1 MSNHWYLYQK
11 QEQAGP
17 FTWEQIYNL
26 ASTGKIDRSDLI
38 WTEGMAEWARADQIP
53 RLFASAP
60 PPPSVQPPVQPPVQS
75 PPMRQS
81 PPQNTLQSA
90 SLDADQKSSTGMEPN
105 VAGLLCYI
113 LWWLTGLIFFL
124 IEKESKFV
132 RFHAMQSMV
141 FFGGLTIVQI
151 VLGIFTSI
159 MWALLFQ
166 GAGGWA
172 VWSTVTGLLGILST
186 LIWLASLIVGIVAM
200 IKAYKG
206 EIFKLPIAGNIA
218 EKQL

>member
-11 QEQAGP
+11 NEQSGP

-38 WTEGMAEWARADQIP
+38 WTEGMAEWARADRIP

-60 PPPSVQPPVQPPVQS
+60 PPPSAQPPVQP

-81 PPQNTLQSA
+81 PPQSTFQGA

-141 FFGGLTIVQI
+141 FFGGLTILQI
-151 VLGIFTSI
+151 VIGIFTSI
-159 MWALLFQ
+159 LWALLFR